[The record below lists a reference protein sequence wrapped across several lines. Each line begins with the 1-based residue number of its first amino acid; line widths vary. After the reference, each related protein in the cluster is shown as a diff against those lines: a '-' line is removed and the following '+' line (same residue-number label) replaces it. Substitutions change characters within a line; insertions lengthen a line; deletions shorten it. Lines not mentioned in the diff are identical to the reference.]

1 MIPQT
6 IGFLGAGNMA
16 EALIRGLLST
26 RTCSPEQLSA
36 ADLNEI
42 RLVHMVK
49 NYKLTG
55 YARNPDLVAACDIV
69 ILAVKPQQL
78 KDLLAE
84 IAASIRPDRHV
95 LVSIAAGVTTAY
107 IEKAL
112 RGPVKVVRA
121 MPNTPARL
129 LSGATAF
136 CLGQHAGEAESLIA
150 HMLFDAVGLTLRVDE
165 GLLNTVTAVSG
176 SGPAYVFKFCEMM
189 IRAGVEMGLP
199 PADAE
204 QLAIQTLW
212 GAARMLKETRET
224 PAALRAA
231 VTSPG
236 GTTQAAL
243 ETLAA
248 SDFETV
254 FLQALSAA
262 RNRAETLSLQ
272 QDGG

>member
-1 MIPQT
+1 
-6 IGFLGAGNMA
+6 
-16 EALIRGLLST
+16 
-26 RTCSPEQLSA
+26 
-36 ADLNEI
+36 
-42 RLVHMVK
+42 
-49 NYKLTG
+49 
-55 YARNPDLVAACDIV
+55 
-69 ILAVKPQQL
+69 
-78 KDLLAE
+78 
-84 IAASIRPDRHV
+84 
-95 LVSIAAGVTTAY
+95 
-107 IEKAL
+107 
-112 RGPVKVVRA
+112 
-121 MPNTPARL
+121 
-129 LSGATAF
+129 
-136 CLGQHAGEAESLIA
+136 
-150 HMLFDAVGLTLRVDE
+150 MLFDAVGLTLRVEE

-212 GAARMLKETRET
+212 GAARMLKETQET